1 MDSVLQKISDC
12 IVNMEESSI
21 ENLIVKALNC
31 DDISINDIYSKGLNC
46 GMNKAI
52 ELFENKE
59 YYIPEVIVCADTL
72 NKGLGVLRTYGRINK
87 KSKGKVVLAV
97 VKGDTHEIGKNIVK
111 IMLEA
116 GGYEVVDLGVNID
129 SNYIINA
136 AIKEEAQVI
145 AVSSMM
151 TTTMTE
157 MKTLIEQLNGIKIKN
172 KPYVIIG
179 GGCITKNYA
188 VEIGADGYSENA
200 PKAVK
205 LVERLIEEGKNDFI
219 RVYK

>member
-1 MDSVLQKISDC
+1 MNAVLTKISDC
-12 IVNMEESSI
+12 IVNMGEGNI
-21 ENLIVKALNC
+21 KNLIIEALKC
-31 DDISINDIYSKGLNC
+31 DDIHIDDIYNEGLNY
-46 GMNKAI
+46 GMNRAI
-52 ELFENKE
+52 ELFENKK

-72 NKGLGVLRTYGRINK
+72 NKGLEVLRSYGKINK
-87 KSKGKVVLAV
+87 KSKGKVVFAV

-116 GGYEVVDLGVNID
+116 AGYEVIDIGVNID
-129 SNYIINA
+129 NKDIIDT
-136 AIKEEAQVI
+136 AIQEKAQVI

-151 TTTMTE
+151 TTTMNQ
-157 MKTLIEQLNGIKIKN
+157 MKKLIEELNSIDIQ

-205 LVERLIEEGKNDFI
+205 LVDKLIGGL
-219 RVYK
+219 

>member
-1 MDSVLQKISDC
+1 MNDILTKISDC
-12 IVNMEESSI
+12 IVNMEERNI
-21 ENLIVKALNC
+21 ENLIIEALNC
-31 DDISINDIYSKGLNC
+31 DDIDIDDIYNKGLNF

-52 ELFENKE
+52 ELFENKK

-72 NKGLGVLRTYGRINK
+72 NKGLEVLRRYGKINK
-87 KSKGKVVLAV
+87 KSKGKVVFAV

-116 GGYEVVDLGVNID
+116 NGYEVIDLGVNRDNEDIID
-129 SNYIINA
+129 A

-145 AVSSMM
+145 GVSSMM

-157 MKTLIEQLNGIKIKN
+157 MKKLIEKLDSINVQK

-179 GGCITKNYA
+179 GGCITQNYA
-188 VEIGADGYSENA
+188 IEIGADGYSENA

-205 LVERLIEEGKNDFI
+205 LVDKLIGGL
-219 RVYK
+219 

>member
-1 MDSVLQKISDC
+1 MNDILTKISDC
-12 IVNMEESSI
+12 IVNMEERNI
-21 ENLIVKALNC
+21 ENLIIEALNC
-31 DDISINDIYSKGLNC
+31 DDINIDDIYNKGLNF

-52 ELFENKE
+52 ELFENKK

-72 NKGLGVLRTYGRINK
+72 NKGLEVLRRYGKINK
-87 KSKGKVVLAV
+87 KSKGKVVFAV

-116 GGYEVVDLGVNID
+116 SGYEVIDLGVNID
-129 SNYIINA
+129 NEDIIEV

-145 AVSSMM
+145 GVSSMM
-151 TTTMTE
+151 TTTMTQ
-157 MKTLIEQLNGIKIKN
+157 MKKLIEKLNSIDVQK

-179 GGCITKNYA
+179 GGCITQNYA
-188 VEIGADGYSENA
+188 IEIGADGYSENA

-205 LVERLIEEGKNDFI
+205 LVDKLIGGL
-219 RVYK
+219 

>member
-21 ENLIVKALNC
+21 ENLIIKALNC
-31 DDISINDIYSKGLNC
+31 DDISIDDIYSKGLNS